1 MKNEAARNG
10 MARAGFHAVY
20 SSGSGSAAQT
30 AGAEWLSDF
39 CYALERCGLLAHFD
53 EGQCM
58 GLKLYR

>member
-1 MKNEAARNG
+1 MKNEAARNAWLG
-10 MARAGFHAVY
+10 GFHAVTP
-20 SSGSGSAAQT
+20 AEAV
-30 AGAEWLSDF
+30 APPKLPVAEWLSDF